1 MDKQCISKLSS
12 DLKDLGGILIECAR
26 FVSVHEVFMKKGLR
40 PLALRQWTTRQQNGN
55 DASNK
60 SPPCG
65 GGFPNR
71 RETWD

>member
-1 MDKQCISKLSS
+1 MRHRVIDACAVALRFAAAT
-12 DLKDLGGILIECAR
+12 IERKPFLCTR
-26 FVSVHEVFMKKGLR
+26 FFMKKGLR
-40 PLALRQWTTRQQNGN
+40 PLALRQWTTRQENGN